1 MANNIAVT
9 LMNKAIFADVDFKY
23 PYALST
29 VHMVSMMQYS
39 FYSVAYH
46 WVCNDDR
53 HAMYW
58 EVSYS
63 SCSILH
69 RNPKL

>member
-29 VHMVSMMQYS
+29 VHMVSTMQCS
-39 FYSVAYH
+39 FYSIAYH
-46 WVCNDDR
+46 
-53 HAMYW
+53 
-58 EVSYS
+58 
-63 SCSILH
+63 
-69 RNPKL
+69 